1 MIKHFKITFKNK
13 RELKCTFSDAGNI
26 LKIRLG
32 FEIQKKSKIDL
43 ENEYRSNRIDYLL
56 IAETVTML
64 KDSINHLLI
73 TKGDKHEYNDSV
85 DLDNINYYVN
95 ELAND
100 LFVKDVSIGCQL
112 EMGFELEKLVP
123 IGILKSR
130 NSILFK
136 DRYVELYKGTSSCDK
151 SDNETLCNKFL
162 IKVKL

>member
-1 MIKHFKITFKNK
+1 MLKHFKITFKNK

-43 ENEYRSNRIDYLL
+43 ENEYRFNRIDYLL

-85 DLDNINYYVN
+85 DLHFLNYYVN
-95 ELAND
+95 ELGKD
-100 LFVKDVSIGCQL
+100 LFIKDLSLGCQL
-112 EMGFELEKLVP
+112 EMGFVLEKLVP

-136 DRYVELYKGTSSCDK
+136 DKYIESYKSISSRDK